1 MVNPNSTTIFT
12 NDSPTLQRTL
22 YQQSS
27 MPQGTASLGRN
38 REVIL
43 LIRGLPERLMLN
55 DDTEFVLGRFN
66 MSSHLDSE
74 VDLSPYGANDRG
86 VSRNHARLQMKD
98 NSLYITDL
106 GSTNGTFVAGER
118 LNPNQPTLLHKGDE
132 VLLGRLQ
139 VQILFR

>member
-12 NDSPTLQRTL
+12 DDSPTLHRAL
-22 YQQSS
+22 YQQSNT
-27 MPQGTASLGRN
+27 PKGTASLGQN

-43 LIRGLPERLMLN
+43 LIRGLPERLMVN
-55 DDTEFVLGRFN
+55 EDTEYTLGRFN

-86 VSRNHARLQMKD
+86 VSRNHASLQMKA
-98 NSLYITDL
+98 NNLYITDL
-106 GSTNGTFVAGER
+106 GSTNGTFVAGVR
-118 LNPNQPTLLHKGDE
+118 LHPNEPTLIHKGDE